1 MSAAPRAAA
10 PAAEI
15 GTPTSSRRR
24 SRTPGE
30 AVRALAPPYLLLL
43 PTLVV
48 LVGVLAWP
56 LWWLGRISFEHYGLA
71 ELIAH
76 RGVWTG
82 LDNYRH
88 ILGEGEFW
96 RIVLRT
102 IVFTAVN
109 VGLTMLFATLIA
121 LLLARMGKFMRS
133 ALLIGLVWVWATPV
147 TVAIAVWQWMVDF
160 EFGVLNWTLTKLHV
174 ADLVHYNW
182 FDNPLT
188 GFAVITACVVWGAIP
203 FAAITIYAGLSQVPQ
218 ELVEAAEVDGA
229 RAWDVFRRVTFP
241 LVKPIFVIVASLSII
256 WDFQVFNQVWIM
268 LEARP
273 SPDYYLLGVYSFI
286 ESFRLSQY
294 GLGAAIAVVMV
305 LLMLGVS
312 FVYVRQ
318 MIRISEI
325 DCAPSP
331 HECAP
336 PSMCATAA
344 TGSV

>member
-1 MSAAPRAAA
+1 M
-10 PAAEI
+10 
-15 GTPTSSRRR
+15 
-24 SRTPGE
+24 
-30 AVRALAPPYLLLL
+30 
-43 PTLVV
+43 
-48 LVGVLAWP
+48 
-56 LWWLGRISFEHYGLA
+56 
-71 ELIAH
+71 
-76 RGVWTG
+76 
-82 LDNYRH
+82 
-88 ILGEGEFW
+88 
-96 RIVLRT
+96 
-102 IVFTAVN
+102 N

-121 LLLARMGKFMRS
+121 LLLARMGKYMRS
-133 ALLIGLVWVWATPV
+133 ALLVGLVWVWATPV

-160 EFGVLNWTLTKLHV
+160 EFGVLNWTLTKLHIV
-174 ADLVHYNW
+174 DLVHYNW

-273 SPDYYLLGVYSFI
+273 SPDYYLLGVYSFV

-325 DCAPSP
+325 D
-331 HECAP
+331 
-336 PSMCATAA
+336 
-344 TGSV
+344 